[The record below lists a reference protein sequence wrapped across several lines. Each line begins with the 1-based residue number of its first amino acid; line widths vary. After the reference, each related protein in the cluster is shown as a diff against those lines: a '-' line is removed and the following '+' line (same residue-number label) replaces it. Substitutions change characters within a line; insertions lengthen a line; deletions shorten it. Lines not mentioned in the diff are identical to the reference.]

1 MGGVPWPATVTT
13 VGVHVLAV
21 VVRTTLRTRLTLRT
35 GLWCAIFRTLCFFF
49 ATLWTCAGGVSATCI
64 APPPISAP
72 PQVQAQSFAR
82 AMRTDIFP
90 TFFSLGTI
98 GAADL
103 RTGSLCLL
111 MCQETQKM
119 ALSSNTL
126 TLFERLSPQIY
137 KNSGGQMPKRPEL
150 ELFAIQP
157 FTSRRGFHSFYAGD
171 FIRNDLPL
179 VCL

>member
-1 MGGVPWPATVTT
+1 
-13 VGVHVLAV
+13 
-21 VVRTTLRTRLTLRT
+21 
-35 GLWCAIFRTLCFFF
+35 
-49 ATLWTCAGGVSATCI
+49 
-64 APPPISAP
+64 
-72 PQVQAQSFAR
+72 
-82 AMRTDIFP
+82 
-90 TFFSLGTI
+90 
-98 GAADL
+98 
-103 RTGSLCLL
+103 

-157 FTSRRGFHSFYAGD
+157 FTSRRGFHSFYTGD